1 MAASYFLGPLIIGK
15 AGQAGQ
21 RVNNTGDQAS
31 KVQNCLLGHSKKVFT
46 LQGGPGYS
54 HSRVGIYY

>member
-21 RVNNTGDQAS
+21 KVNNTGDQAS

-46 LQGGPGYS
+46 LHSWGYS
-54 HSRVGIYY
+54 HSRVGIY